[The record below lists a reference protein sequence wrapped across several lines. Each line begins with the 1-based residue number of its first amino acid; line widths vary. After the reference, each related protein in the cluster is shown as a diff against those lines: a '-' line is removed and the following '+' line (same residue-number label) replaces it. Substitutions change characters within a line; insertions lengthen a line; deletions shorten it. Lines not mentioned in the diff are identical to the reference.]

1 MTTAGPAT
9 AEALADARVVA
20 AQHGL
25 TIEARETPRSLTGVR
40 LGALTVGMLLALAI
54 LAMTVGLI
62 RSESSG
68 ELRTLTATGATGSA
82 RRTITATTAAG
93 LAGLGAI
100 LGIAGA
106 YLALA
111 AGRLSN
117 LTPPPVRDLLV
128 IVVGTPLIAAAGG
141 WLLAGREPPA
151 LARRP
156 LA

>member
-1 MTTAGPAT
+1 M
-9 AEALADARVVA
+9 V
-20 AQHGL
+20 
-25 TIEARETPRSLTGVR
+25 
-40 LGALTVGMLLALAI
+40 LALGI

-68 ELRTLTATGATGSA
+68 ELRTLTATGATGST

-117 LTPPPVRDLLV
+117 LTPLPVRDLLV
-128 IVVGTPLIAAAGG
+128 IVLGTPLIAAACG
-141 WLLAGREPPA
+141 WLLLDASCPCWRRPIAWCPRFAPPI
-151 LARRP
+151 LPSRP
-156 LA
+156 LAEWNSYRPVRERQCINLS